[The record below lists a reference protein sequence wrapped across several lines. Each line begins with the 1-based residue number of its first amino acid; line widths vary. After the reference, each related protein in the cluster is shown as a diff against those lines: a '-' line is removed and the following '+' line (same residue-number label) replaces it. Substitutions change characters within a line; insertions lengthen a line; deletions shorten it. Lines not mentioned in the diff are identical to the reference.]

1 MSGYAD
7 PHFDTLALHA
17 GASPDPVTGARAV
30 PIHLTTSFVFESS
43 DHAASLFNLERAGH
57 VYSRISNPTNAVL
70 EQRVAALEGGIGAI
84 ATASGQA
91 ALHLAV
97 ATLMGAGSHI
107 VASTALYGGSQNL
120 LHYTLRRFGIETTFV
135 KPGDIDGWRQAI
147 RPNTRLLFGETVGN
161 PGLDVLDIPTVA
173 AIAHEA
179 KVPLLVDSTL
189 TSPYLVQPL
198 ALGADLVYH
207 SATKFLS
214 GHGTVIGGVLVDGGS
229 FDWEASGNFPE
240 LTQAY
245 EGFHNMVFSEES
257 TVGAFL
263 LRARREGLRDFGAC
277 MSPHT
282 AWLILQGI
290 ETLPLRMER
299 HMANTEKVV
308 QFLASHPLVARV
320 GHPLLE
326 SHPSHALANKLLR
339 FGAKGAGSVFSFDIR
354 GSREQGRAFIEGLKI
369 FSHLANVG
377 DCRSLVIHPA
387 STTHFRMTDEALA
400 GAGIGPGTIRLSI
413 GLEDP
418 DDLIDDLK
426 RALKVAEKA
435 GAILAGKRQLEQP
448 LRITLLGQQ
457 QALAARVPGQSF
469 EALVARLG
477 KAEIVAGQIGQIE
490 ALDVGLQTEHRHQ
503 PATFVDDG
511 HAPVAKRL
519 DRLGEFAAERGR
531 SLLELAFGWICS
543 DALVQAA
550 LV

>member
-135 KPGDIDGWRQAI
+135 HPLDLDAWRQAI

-161 PGLDVLDIPTVA
+161 PGLDVLDIPSVS

-179 KVPLLVDSTL
+179 HVPLLVDSTL
-189 TSPYLVQPL
+189 TSPYLIQPL
-198 ALGADLVYH
+198 SLGADLVYH

-229 FDWEASGNFPE
+229 FDWEASGRFPE

-245 EGFHNMVFSEES
+245 EGFHHMVFSEES

-299 HMANTEKVV
+299 HMRSEEHTSEL
-308 QFLASHPLVARV
+308 QSH
-320 GHPLLE
+320 
-326 SHPSHALANKLLR
+326 
-339 FGAKGAGSVFSFDIR
+339 
-354 GSREQGRAFIEGLKI
+354 
-369 FSHLANVG
+369 
-377 DCRSLVIHPA
+377 
-387 STTHFRMTDEALA
+387 
-400 GAGIGPGTIRLSI
+400 
-413 GLEDP
+413 
-418 DDLIDDLK
+418 
-426 RALKVAEKA
+426 
-435 GAILAGKRQLEQP
+435 
-448 LRITLLGQQ
+448 
-457 QALAARVPGQSF
+457 
-469 EALVARLG
+469 
-477 KAEIVAGQIGQIE
+477 
-490 ALDVGLQTEHRHQ
+490 
-503 PATFVDDG
+503 
-511 HAPVAKRL
+511 
-519 DRLGEFAAERGR
+519 
-531 SLLELAFGWICS
+531 
-543 DALVQAA
+543 
-550 LV
+550 